1 MHEVSES
8 NLTINIIDNRILNV
22 SKDGD
27 SIEQNEKTGI
37 PLFSETSGITLI
49 CPICS
54 MKLPATVIEEHAGTC
69 AKNTFLDFHE
79 EICSDSDESLV
90 EIAPNK
96 QTYTYN
102 NSKTLIEKLKS
113 EINSDVVI
121 EEKAFKLRIRRGYA
135 FKDFCEKL
143 DKKRYQEQLGQ
154 NIHVEFY
161 GEVGVDQGGPKRE
174 FFTGKLL
181 IAVNIIIR
189 NYFEI
194 YIL

>member
-1 MHEVSES
+1 M
-8 NLTINIIDNRILNV
+8 
-22 SKDGD
+22 
-27 SIEQNEKTGI
+27 
-37 PLFSETSGITLI
+37 
-49 CPICS
+49 
-54 MKLPATVIEEHAGTC
+54 
-69 AKNTFLDFHE
+69 
-79 EICSDSDESLV
+79 
-90 EIAPNK
+90 
-96 QTYTYN
+96 
-102 NSKTLIEKLKS
+102 IEKLKS
-113 EINSDVVI
+113 EINSNVVI

-154 NIHVEFY
+154 NIYVEFY
-161 GEVGVDQGGPKRE
+161 GEVGVDEGGPKRE